1 MITAYNNT
9 GFGQRAKSLT
19 GYAAGIAA
27 GVSYGMNPLFAKPLL
42 AQGVEVSVMLFWR
55 YMLAACFMAILMVAK
70 RENFSLQKG
79 QIPTMIL
86 LGVLFC
92 MSSLL
97 LFESYRF
104 IPSGLATTLIYLYP
118 TFTAIILLFCGV
130 APDLRTWLCI
140 VATLAGVVLLCIPS
154 GEIQLNAVGM
164 LLATGSAICYALYL
178 TIINRSRRISSVS
191 AHSVT
196 FYSLCTGSAIFLA
209 MRILSGEGSIMSGLD
224 SASIWAELT
233 GLAFFPTMVSLLT
246 LAISTRMIGPT
257 TTGVLGVFEPITAIL
272 IGTAAFGEPMTAT
285 ILAGIVICVA
295 AVAVMVSGGKHAG

>member
-1 MITAYNNT
+1 MT
-9 GFGQRAKSLT
+9 GHCSVQRGKSLA

-55 YMLAACFMAILMVAK
+55 YLLAVGFMAILMLAK
-70 RENFSLQKG
+70 RESFSLRKG
-79 QIPTMIL
+79 QIPTVLL

-97 LFESYRF
+97 LFESYKF
-104 IPSGLATTLIYLYP
+104 IPSGLATTLVYLYP
-118 TFTAIILLFCGV
+118 TLTAIILLFCGV
-130 APDLRTWLCI
+130 VPDLRTWLCI
-140 VATLAGVVLLCIPS
+140 IATLAGVVLLCIPS
-154 GEIQLNAVGM
+154 GEIQLNAIGM
-164 LLATGSAICYALYL
+164 LLAAGSALCYALYL
-178 TIINRSRRISSVS
+178 IIINRSHRIESVS
-191 AHSVT
+191 AHSIT
-196 FYSLCTGSAIFLA
+196 FYSLCTGSVIFLA
-209 MRILSGEGSIMSGLD
+209 MRLSGGGSIISGLD
-224 SASIWAELT
+224 SAGVWAELA

-246 LAISTRMIGPT
+246 LAVSTRMIGPT
-257 TTGVLGVFEPITAIL
+257 KTGVLGVFEPLTAIL